1 MAGIGFELRRHLGK
15 KTYFDALGAYVV
27 AGVVGSGPWLI
38 SIGSMFFIGLWTQ
51 AAHGEEASVTQLL
64 ATVTHLMAVS
74 LVASGAMQLVF
85 VRFIADRL
93 YEKDD
98 KAVMPNVLGA
108 LLVTTLASGVLGS
121 ALALALFRGDFAFR
135 VALVAAFVAL
145 CDVWILS
152 VLLTGVKAYRA
163 VVAVFA
169 GGYAVCVAGAL
180 ALGRFGPAGQ
190 LAGFFAG
197 QALMV
202 FGMLTLVVREYPTDR
217 FIAFD
222 FLDRRRVFPSLAVTG
237 LLFNAAAWV
246 DKVAFWANPVT
257 SEPLVGPIRC
267 SVVYDAPIFVAYLS
281 VVPGMAVFFVRIETD
296 FAETYSRF
304 FDAVR
309 SGRTLAE
316 LRLARNDL
324 ALAARDGIYDI
335 FRIQGLAAAA
345 LLLTATRVL
354 GVFHIPS
361 FYTYL
366 FKVHVVGVGFQ
377 VVLLGIFTILFY
389 LDYRKLV
396 LWLCALFVTSNLA
409 LTLLSQ
415 RLGPRFYGFGFAVS
429 AAMTS
434 LVSLSALSRKL
445 DRLEFET
452 FMR

>member
-1 MAGIGFELRRHLGK
+1 MAGIGFELRRHLDK
-15 KTYFDALGAYVV
+15 ETYFDVLGAYVV
-27 AGVVGSGPWLI
+27 AGVIGSGPWLI

-51 AAHGEEASVTQLL
+51 AAHGEEQSVTQLL

-93 YEKDD
+93 FEKDD
-98 KAVMPNVLGA
+98 KAVAPNVLGA
-108 LLVTTLASGVLGS
+108 LLVSTLASGALGS
-121 ALALALFRGDFAFR
+121 ALALALFRGDAALR
-135 VALVAAFVAL
+135 AVLVAAFVAL

-152 VLLTGVKAYRA
+152 VLLTGVKAYRS

-169 GGYAVCVAGAL
+169 AGYAVCVASTLAL
-180 ALGRFGPAGQ
+180 ARFGLPGQ

-197 QALMV
+197 HALMV
-202 FGMLTLVVREYPTDR
+202 IGMLAIVMREYPSDR

-222 FLDRRRVFPSLAVTG
+222 FLDRRRIFPSLAVTG

-257 SEPLVGPIRC
+257 SEPLVGPIRR

-296 FAETYSRF
+296 FAEKYSRF
-304 FDAVR
+304 FGAVR
-309 SGRTLAE
+309 SGQTLAE
-316 LRLARNDL
+316 LARARNEL
-324 ALAARDGIYDI
+324 VAAARDGIYDI

-354 GVFHIPS
+354 RVFHIPS

-366 FKVHVVGVGFQ
+366 FKIHVVGVGFQ

-389 LDYRKLV
+389 LDYRRLV
-396 LWLCALFVTSNLA
+396 LWLCAFFVSSNLA

-415 RLGPRFYGFGFAVS
+415 QLGPRFYGFGFALS
-429 AAMTS
+429 AAVTS

-445 DRLEFET
+445 DRLEYET